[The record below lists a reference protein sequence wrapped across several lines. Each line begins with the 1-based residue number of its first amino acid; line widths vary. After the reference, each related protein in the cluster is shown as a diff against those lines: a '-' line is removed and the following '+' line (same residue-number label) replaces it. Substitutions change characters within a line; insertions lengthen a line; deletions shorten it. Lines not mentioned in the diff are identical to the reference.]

1 MVRVIREFKN
11 GNLEARIAKKQTG
24 ELHEFS
30 SAFNEM
36 ADTIV
41 QNMQDLKTMD
51 NLRRELVANVSHDL
65 RTPLATI
72 HGYSETIL
80 MKSDSMSEEQKK
92 VHLQT
97 ILNST

>member
-1 MVRVIREFKN
+1 MVGVIRQFKN
-11 GNLEARIAKKQTG
+11 GDLDARINFKQTG
-24 ELHEFS
+24 ELKEFS
-30 SAFNEM
+30 DSFNEM

-80 MKSDSMSEEQKK
+80 MKSETMTEKERKE
-92 VHLQT
+92 HLNNY
-97 ILNST
+97 IK